1 MGLLLLVFKYTL
13 LDIAMFCEFEPNIL
27 LPKYLILF
35 TIVQLIITCMCFV
48 SVSYLYFYMRYLL
61 QLVAVIEMSTELC
74 HCKTFCAPW
83 SKDSIKFSLVWSF
96 PFKETFCLLICFH
109 NSCKLVKRSVRSL
122 NELKPSSDIIIGLK
136 HRLKTLFSSVFNKRQ
151 FTKGNKLCLPTHA
164 C

>member
-1 MGLLLLVFKYTL
+1 MYLLLIVFISTL
-13 LDIAMFCEFEPNIL
+13 LEKEIFYYYE
-27 LPKYLILF
+27 LPKVLIFF
-35 TIVQLIITCMCFV
+35 TSVQIIIPYICFV
-48 SVSYLYFYMRYLL
+48 SVSYLYFYIRYLL
-61 QLVAVIEMSTELC
+61 PLVAVIEMSTELC
-74 HCKTFCAPW
+74 HCKTFCELW
-83 SKDSIKFSLVWSF
+83 SKDSIKFSFMLVYS
-96 PFKETFCLLICFH
+96 LLKKLSPLILFH